1 MRFVGLKD
9 TEKAKNTA
17 EKPEKAEKAKNTAE
31 KPSDEAKDENAKK

>member
-9 TEKAKNTA
+9 AEKAEKTKQTEK
-17 EKPEKAEKAKNTAE
+17 PEKAKNTAE

>member
-9 TEKAKNTA
+9 TEKAKRT
-17 EKPEKAEKAKNTAE
+17 EKPEKAKNTAE